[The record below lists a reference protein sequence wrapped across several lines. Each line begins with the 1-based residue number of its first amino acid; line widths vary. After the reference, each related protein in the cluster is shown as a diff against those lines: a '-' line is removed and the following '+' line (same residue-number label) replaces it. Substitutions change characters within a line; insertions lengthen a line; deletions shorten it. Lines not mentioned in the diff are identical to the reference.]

1 MARHF
6 QPRNTSADN
15 VRIIA
20 RAIPWKLLLLL
31 PLLIVLAV
39 PTYIYANRLGM
50 NVFPAITNF
59 FYTMGSAPPS
69 PTPTALPAYP
79 TQLPQAGAVLYT
91 VQVGDSC
98 DEILVF
104 QMRMAKA
111 GQVFSDV
118 NPTTVQA
125 LNKALGQDCHALQ
138 PGMVLPLSPQYP
150 LTTIAGVVLKIDAA
164 TPQQVLP
171 TPLINVPNQPQ
182 LGPDCSNGCSLT
194 VQIAPAVRV
203 HLQVQTTLTLRVGS
217 WVWAQ
222 AMMPRKKVAGF
233 DAYPYVDPT
242 TSLNGA
248 SFQACDFQVD
258 TTHDDNSL
266 SCDQITPNTI
276 DADNGSWLFGVTG
289 QSALDHWHYH
299 LNVPAGTRVL
309 IWLTNVNGTL
319 KFDRGNPAYKYD
331 DTSHLYVK
339 I

>member
-1 MARHF
+1 MARRF

-20 RAIPWKLLLLL
+20 RSIPWKLLLLL
-31 PLLIVLAV
+31 PLLAVLAV
-39 PTYIYANRLGM
+39 PTYLYATGVGM
-50 NVFPAITNF
+50 RIVPAMANF
-59 FYTMGSAPPS
+59 FYTVGGTPTA
-69 PTPTALPAYP
+69 PTPTPLPALP
-79 TQLPQAGAVLYT
+79 TILPQAGSILYT
-91 VQVGDSC
+91 VQGGDSC
-98 DEILVF
+98 DAILVF

-118 NPTTVQA
+118 NPKTVQA
-125 LNKALGQDCHALQ
+125 LNKSLGQDCHALQ

-182 LGPDCSNGCSLT
+182 AGPDCSNDCLLT
-194 VQIAPAVRV
+194 VQVAPAVRV
-203 HLQVQTTLTLRVGS
+203 NLQVQTTLTLRVGS

-222 AMMPRKKVAGF
+222 AMMPRKVVAGF

-242 TSLNGA
+242 ASLNGA
-248 SFQACDFQVD
+248 SLRACDFQVD
-258 TTHDDNSL
+258 NTHDDNSL
-266 SCDQITPNTI
+266 SCDQVTPNTI
-276 DADNGSWLFGVTG
+276 DDDNGAWLFGVTG
-289 QSALDHWHYH
+289 KNALDHWRYR

-319 KFDRGNPAYKYD
+319 KFDKGNPAYKYD
-331 DTSHLYVK
+331 DASHVYVK
-339 I
+339 V